1 MHKIRSGSLIG
12 FFTLAILLAMQTG
25 AMADNYKCKSTDGR
39 IEYSD
44 RPCDTS
50 KESLVTDKSAYRR
63 RLASKLPVPV
73 LLASASP
80 AA

>member
-44 RPCDTS
+44 RPCETH
-50 KESLVTDKSAYRR
+50 
-63 RLASKLPVPV
+63 LATAAGDQRGDRAIQ
-73 LLASASP
+73 LAAQRNY
-80 AA
+80 ACDQDGRG